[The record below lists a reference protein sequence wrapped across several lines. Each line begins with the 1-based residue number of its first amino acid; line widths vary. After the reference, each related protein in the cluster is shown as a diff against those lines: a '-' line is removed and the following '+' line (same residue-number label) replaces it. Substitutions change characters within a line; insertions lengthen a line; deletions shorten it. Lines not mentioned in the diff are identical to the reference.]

1 MARGLVCV
9 GCRRFLKIKKN
20 DVSVE
25 EGMPNGTGGWQPY
38 KLWCADL
45 YECPGCGFE
54 LITGFGREAVAEHFM
69 KNYATWRERQP
80 PLVTVNDCGGARP

>member
-9 GCRRFLKIKKN
+9 RCARFLTIKKN

-25 EGMPNGTGGWQPY
+25 EGMPDSRGGWAPY

-45 YECPGCGFE
+45 YECKGCGFQ
-54 LITGFGREAVAEHFM
+54 LATGFGQGPVSEHYKPEYAALRES
-69 KNYATWRERQP
+69 RP
-80 PLVTVNDCGGARP
+80 PLVVVNDCQGARP